1 MKEIPIRAYG
11 AVVVL
16 IKKDKDDGR
25 FLLLRRVHEPV
36 GTWCYVA
43 GGIEEN
49 EKAYETAIREA
60 KEETGL
66 EVKELYSASLCE
78 QFYEIRNDAVWIAPV
93 FVGFVD
99 ESVEVKT
106 NHEHN
111 QFKWC
116 TKDECMD
123 LLIFS
128 GQKQIIGSIHRDF
141 VMKQP
146 TPLLKINIQ
155 KPA

>member
-11 AVVVL
+11 AVIVL
-16 IKKDKDDGR
+16 IKKNEYDGK
-25 FLLLRRVHEPV
+25 FLLLQRVHEPA

-60 KEETGL
+60 REETGL
-66 EVKELYSASLCE
+66 DIKELYSASLCE
-78 QFYEIRNDAVWIAPV
+78 QFYETRNDAIWIAPV

-99 ESVEVKT
+99 DNAEVKI

-111 QFKWC
+111 QYKWC
-116 TKDECMD
+116 TKDECLD
-123 LLIFS
+123 LLTFT
-128 GQKQIIGSIHRDF
+128 GQKQIIESIHRDF
-141 VMKQP
+141 VMKPP
-146 TPLLKINIQ
+146 THLLKINI
-155 KPA
+155 